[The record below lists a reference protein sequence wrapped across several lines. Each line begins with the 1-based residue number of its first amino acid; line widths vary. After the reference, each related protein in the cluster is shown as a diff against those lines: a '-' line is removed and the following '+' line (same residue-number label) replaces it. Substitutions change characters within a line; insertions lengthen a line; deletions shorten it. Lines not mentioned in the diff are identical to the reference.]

1 MRLAA
6 GRLLNHIVKGM
17 PMTNVLL
24 LGAGTIGRMIATLLL
39 QSGDY
44 VVRIADSDAET
55 LRRLHAKFG
64 VETVVLDAA
73 NEAQLA
79 SAMTGVQAVI
89 SALTFSLNPTVAR
102 VALAAGV
109 SYFDLTEDVATTA
122 AVRELAA
129 SARIGQIF
137 MPQCGLAPGF
147 VGIAANHLAKKFDSL
162 DSLLLRVG
170 ALPEFPTN
178 SLKYNLTWSTDGL
191 INEYCNPCD
200 VIHQGKRQ
208 DCWPLEGLEHL
219 SIDGVEYEAF
229 STSGGLGTLC
239 ETFDGHLREMNYK
252 TVRYIGHRDRML
264 FLLDELRLRERR
276 ELLKEILENAL
287 PRTLQDVV
295 VVFCT
300 ATGQRDGQ
308 MVQLWDAR
316 KVYHQTHGD
325 EVWSAIQIT
334 TAASICAVLDLHIT
348 GQLPNTGF
356 VRQEQ
361 VDFDGFLANRFGNHY
376 VSSDV
381 KFHV

>member
-1 MRLAA
+1 MS
-6 GRLLNHIVKGM
+6 
-17 PMTNVLL
+17 TVLL
-24 LGAGTIGRMIATLLL
+24 LGAGTIGRMIATLLV
-39 QSGDY
+39 QSGKY
-44 VVRIADSDAET
+44 LVRVADSDKAA
-55 LRRLHAKFG
+55 LKRLHEKLG
-64 VETVVLDAA
+64 VDTVTLDATD
-73 NEAQLA
+73 EQQLKE
-79 SAMTGVQAVI
+79 SMSGVRIVI
-89 SALTFSLNPTVAR
+89 SALTFSLNPGVAR
-102 VALAAGV
+102 AALATGV

-122 AVRELAA
+122 EIRSLAN
-129 SARIGQIF
+129 SARPGQIF

-147 VGIAANHLAKKFDSL
+147 VGIVANHLAQKFQTL

-200 VIHQGKRQ
+200 VIHQGTRQ

-239 ETFDGHLREMNYK
+239 ETLQGQVRELNYK

-276 ELLKEILENAL
+276 QLLKEILESAL

-295 VVFCT
+295 IVFCT
-300 ATGQRDGQ
+300 ATGMRDGQ

-316 KVYHQTHGD
+316 KIYHQTHED

-334 TAASICAVLDLHIT
+334 TAAAVCAVTEMHVQ
-348 GQLPNTGF
+348 GQLPETGF

-361 VDFDGFLANRFGNHY
+361 VDFTTFLENDFGKRY
-376 VSSDV
+376 VSREA
-381 KFHV
+381 KP

>member
-1 MRLAA
+1 
-6 GRLLNHIVKGM
+6 
-17 PMTNVLL
+17 MTNVLL
-24 LGAGTIGRMIATLLL
+24 LGAGTIGRMIATLLV
-39 QSGDY
+39 QSDDY
-44 VVRIADSDAET
+44 VVRIADSDAEA
-55 LRRLHAKFG
+55 LRRLHLKFG
-64 VETVVLDAA
+64 VETVVLDASS
-73 NEAQLA
+73 EQDLLA
-79 SAMTGVQAVI
+79 AMSGMKAVI

-102 VALAAGV
+102 AALKAGI

-122 AVRELAA
+122 TIRDLAT
-129 SARIGQIF
+129 SANVGQIF

-147 VGIAANHLAKKFDSL
+147 VGIAANHLAKKFESL

-200 VIHQGKRQ
+200 VIHQGTRQ

-239 ETFDGHLREMNYK
+239 ETYEGTLRELNYK

-295 VVFCT
+295 IVFCT
-300 ATGQRDGQ
+300 ATGIRDGQ

-334 TAASICAVLDLHIT
+334 TAAAICAVLDMHT
-348 GQLPNTGF
+348 KGQLPNTGF

-361 VDFDGFLANRFGNHY
+361 VDFDNFLANRFGQHY
-376 VSSDV
+376 VSSGV
-381 KFHV
+381 RLKN

>member
-1 MRLAA
+1 MEAVEPSLV
-6 GRLLNHIVKGM
+6 GI
-17 PMTNVLL
+17 PMTHVLL
-24 LGAGTIGRMIATLLL
+24 LGAGTIGRMIATLLI

-44 VVRIADSDAET
+44 VVKIGDSDPES
-55 LRRLHAKFG
+55 LKRLHAKFG
-64 VETVVLDAA
+64 VETIVLDAS
-73 NEAQLA
+73 NEEHLR
-79 SAMTGVQAVI
+79 SALKGMKAVI

-102 VALAAGV
+102 AALAEGV
-109 SYFDLTEDVATTA
+109 SYFDLTEDVATTS

-129 SARIGQIF
+129 SAKPGQIF

-147 VGIAANHLAKKFDSL
+147 VGIAANHLAKKFEKL

-191 INEYCNPCD
+191 INEYCNLCD
-200 VIHQGKRQ
+200 VIHQGERQ
-208 DCWPLEGLEHL
+208 DSWPLEGLEHL

-239 ETFDGHLREMNYK
+239 ETFQGQLRELNYK
-252 TVRYIGHRDRML
+252 TVRYSGHRDRML

-276 ELLKEILENAL
+276 QLLKEILENAL

-316 KVYHQTHGD
+316 KIYHQTHGD

-334 TAASICAVLDLHIT
+334 TAASVCAVLDLHIN
-348 GQLPNTGF
+348 GQLPQTGF

-361 VDFDGFLANRFGNHY
+361 VDFDQFLANRFGKQY
-376 VSSDV
+376 VSSGV
-381 KFHV
+381 KWNG

>member
-1 MRLAA
+1 
-6 GRLLNHIVKGM
+6 
-17 PMTNVLL
+17 MTNILL
-24 LGAGTIGRMIATLLL
+24 LGAGTIGRMIATLLIR
-39 QSGDY
+39 SGDY
-44 VVRIADSDAET
+44 TVRIADSDPEA

-64 VETVVLDAA
+64 VETFVLNAA
-73 NEAQLA
+73 NEEQLKQ
-79 SAMTGVQAVI
+79 AMKGVTAVI

-102 VALAAGV
+102 VALASGI

-122 AVRELAA
+122 VVRSLAVAA
-129 SARIGQIF
+129 KPGQIF

-147 VGIAANHLAKKFDSL
+147 VGIVANHLAQKFESL

-200 VIHQGKRQ
+200 VIHQGDRQ
-208 DCWPLEGLEHL
+208 DCWPMEGLEHL

-239 ETFDGHLREMNYK
+239 ETFEGRVRELNYK
-252 TVRYIGHRDRML
+252 TVRYIGHRDRIL

-276 ELLKEILENAL
+276 PLLKEILENAL

-300 ATGQRDGQ
+300 ATGNRDGQ

-316 KVYHQTHGD
+316 KVYHQTQGD

-334 TAASICAVLDLHIT
+334 TAAAVCAVLDLHVN
-348 GQLPNTGF
+348 GKLPDTGF

-361 VDFDGFLANRFGNHY
+361 VVFDEFLANRFGKHY
-376 VSSDV
+376 MPSEG
-381 KFHV
+381 KK

>member
-1 MRLAA
+1 M
-6 GRLLNHIVKGM
+6 V
-17 PMTNVLL
+17 NVLL
-24 LGAGTIGRMIATLLL
+24 LGAGTIGRMIAALLIR
-39 QSGDY
+39 SGDY
-44 VVRIADSDAET
+44 AVKIADSDAEA

-64 VETVVLDAA
+64 VETVLIDASS
-73 NEAQLA
+73 EEQLL
-79 SAMTGVQAVI
+79 SAMTGMSVVI

-102 VALAAGV
+102 VALAANA
-109 SYFDLTEDVATTA
+109 SYFDLTEDVATTL
-122 AVRELAA
+122 AVRTLAE
-129 SARIGQIF
+129 SARPGQIF

-147 VGIAANHLAKKFDSL
+147 VGIVANHLAQKFESL

-239 ETFDGHLREMNYK
+239 ETYQGRLRELNYK

-334 TAASICAVLDLHIT
+334 TAAAICAAVDLHRN
-348 GQLPNTGF
+348 GKLPTTGF

-361 VDFDGFLANRFGNHY
+361 VVFEEFLANRFGQHY
-376 VSSDV
+376 VASGV
-381 KFHV
+381 KMNV

>member
-1 MRLAA
+1 
-6 GRLLNHIVKGM
+6 
-17 PMTNVLL
+17 MTNVLL
-24 LGAGTIGRMIATLLL
+24 LGAGTIGRMIATLLI

-44 VVRIADSDAET
+44 VVRIADSDPEA
-55 LRRLHAKFG
+55 LKRLHAKFG
-64 VETVVLDAA
+64 VETVVLDASD
-73 NEAQLA
+73 EQQLRA
-79 SAMTGVQAVI
+79 AMHGVKAVL

-102 VALAAGV
+102 VALDANV
-109 SYFDLTEDVATTA
+109 SYFDLTEDVETTA
-122 AVRELAA
+122 AVRKLAE
-129 SARIGQIF
+129 SAKPGQIF

-147 VGIAANHLAKKFDSL
+147 VGIAANHLAKKFEKL
-162 DSLLLRVG
+162 DSLFLRVG

-208 DCWPLEGLEHL
+208 SCWPLEGLEHL

-239 ETFDGHLREMNYK
+239 ETFEGQLREMNYK
-252 TVRYIGHRDRML
+252 TVRYSGHRDRML

-276 ELLKEILENAL
+276 QLLKEILENAL

-316 KVYHQTHGD
+316 KIYHQTQGE

-334 TAASICAVLDLHIT
+334 TAASLCAVLDLHIK
-348 GQLPNTGF
+348 GDLPETGF
-356 VRQEQ
+356 VRQEE
-361 VDFDGFLANRFGNHY
+361 VDFDKFLANRFGKQY
-376 VSSDV
+376 VSSGV
-381 KFHV
+381 KLNE

>member
-1 MRLAA
+1 
-6 GRLLNHIVKGM
+6 
-17 PMTNVLL
+17 MTSVLL
-24 LGAGTIGRMIATLLL
+24 LGAGTIGRMIATLLS

-44 VVRIADSDAET
+44 QVRVADSDANA
-55 LRRLHAKFG
+55 LKRLHEKLG
-64 VETVVLDAA
+64 VDTVVLDAS
-73 NEAQLA
+73 NESQLK
-79 SAMTGVQAVI
+79 SAMNGIQAVI
-89 SALTFSLNPTVAR
+89 SALTFRLNPTVAK
-102 VALAAGV
+102 VALAQGI
-109 SYFDLTEDVATTA
+109 SYFDLTEDVETTA
-122 AVRELAA
+122 AVRAMA
-129 SARIGQIF
+129 GSAKPGQIL

-147 VGIAANHLAKKFDSL
+147 VGIVANHLANKFEKL

-208 DCWPLEGLEHL
+208 DVWPMEGLEHL

-239 ETFDGHLREMNYK
+239 ETYEGRLRELNYK
-252 TVRYIGHRDRML
+252 TVRYIGHRDRIL

-276 ELLKEILENAL
+276 ELLKEILESAL

-334 TAASICAVLDLHIT
+334 TAASVCAVLDLHVA
-348 GQLPNTGF
+348 GQLPDTGF

-361 VDFDGFLANRFGNHY
+361 VDFNKFLANRFGKYY
-376 VSSDV
+376 VGSGV
-381 KFHV
+381 KLND

>member
-1 MRLAA
+1 
-6 GRLLNHIVKGM
+6 
-17 PMTNVLL
+17 MTNVLL
-24 LGAGTIGRMIATLLL
+24 LGAGTIGRMIATLLA
-39 QSGDY
+39 QTGDY
-44 VVRIADSDAET
+44 AVRVADSDAES
-55 LRRLHAKFG
+55 LRRLKAKVN
-64 VETVVLDAA
+64 VETVVVDAA
-73 NEAQLA
+73 CEDQLLA
-79 SAMTGVQAVI
+79 AMSGQTVVI
-89 SALTFSLNPTVAR
+89 SALTFSLNPGVAR
-102 VALAAGV
+102 VALATGA
-109 SYFDLTEDVATTA
+109 SYFDLTEDVETTV
-122 AVRELAA
+122 AVRALAA
-129 SARIGQIF
+129 AAKPGQIF

-147 VGIAANHLAKKFDSL
+147 VGIAAHHLAQKFDSL

-208 DCWPLEGLEHL
+208 EVWPLEGFEHL

-239 ETFDGHLREMNYK
+239 ETFDGRVRELNYK
-252 TVRYIGHRDRML
+252 TIRYMGHRERML
-264 FLLDELRLRERR
+264 FLLDELRLRDRR
-276 ELLKEILENAL
+276 QLLKEILENAV

-295 VVFCT
+295 VIFCT

-316 KVYHQTHGD
+316 KVYHQKHGD

-334 TAASICAVLDLHIT
+334 TAAAMCASVDMHLH
-348 GQLPNTGF
+348 GQLPSTGF

-361 VDFDGFLANRFGNHY
+361 VDFDTFLANRFGQHY
-376 VSSDV
+376 VGPVAQTNLLS
-381 KFHV
+381 

>member
-1 MRLAA
+1 
-6 GRLLNHIVKGM
+6 
-17 PMTNVLL
+17 MTNVLL
-24 LGAGTIGRMIATLLL
+24 LGAGTIGRMIAMMLVRT
-39 QSGDY
+39 GDY
-44 VVRIADSDAET
+44 VVRVADTDAEA
-55 LRRLHAKFG
+55 LRRLHAKLG
-64 VETVVLDAA
+64 LETVLLDAS
-73 NEAQLA
+73 NEEELRA
-79 SAMTGVQAVI
+79 AMTGVTAVL
-89 SALTFSLNPTVAR
+89 SALTFSLNPIVAK
-102 VALAAGV
+102 VALAAGI

-122 AVRELAA
+122 AVRSLAA
-129 SARIGQIF
+129 SAKPGQIF

-147 VGIAANHLAKKFDSL
+147 VGIVANHLAQKFESL

-200 VIHQGKRQ
+200 VIHDGRRQ

-239 ETFDGHLREMNYK
+239 ETYQGQLREMNYK

-276 ELLKEILENAL
+276 QLLKEILESAL

-334 TAASICAVLDLHIT
+334 TAAGICSVLDLHVT

-361 VDFDGFLANRFGNHY
+361 VVFDAFLANRFGQNY
-376 VSSDV
+376 ATPSMRA
-381 KFHV
+381 KA

>member
-1 MRLAA
+1 
-6 GRLLNHIVKGM
+6 
-17 PMTNVLL
+17 MTNVLL
-24 LGAGTIGRMIATLLL
+24 LGAGTIGRMIALLL
-39 QSGDY
+39 VRSGDY
-44 VVRIADSDAET
+44 IVRVGDSDVEA
-55 LRRLHAKFG
+55 LRRLQLKLG
-64 VETVVLDAA
+64 VETVLLDASD
-73 NEAQLA
+73 EEQLK
-79 SAMTGVQAVI
+79 SAMAGTQAVM
-89 SALTFSLNPTVAR
+89 SALTFSLNPAIAK
-102 VALAAGV
+102 VALGQGI

-122 AVRELAA
+122 AVRTLGAH
-129 SARIGQIF
+129 ARPGQIF

-147 VGIAANHLAKKFDSL
+147 VGIVANHLAQKFDSV

-200 VIHQGKRQ
+200 IIRESQRQ
-208 DCWPLEGLEHL
+208 ECWALEGLEHL

-239 ETFDGHLREMNYK
+239 ETYEGRLRELNYK

-276 ELLKEILENAL
+276 QLLKEILENAL

-334 TAASICAVLDLHIT
+334 TAAAICAVVDLHFQ
-348 GQLPNTGF
+348 GNLPNTGF

-361 VDFDGFLANRFGNHY
+361 VVFEDFLANRFGQNY
-376 VSSDV
+376 VASGV
-381 KFHV
+381 KLNE

>member
-1 MRLAA
+1 MENA
-6 GRLLNHIVKGM
+6 
-17 PMTNVLL
+17 MTNVLL
-24 LGAGTIGRMIATLLL
+24 LGAGTIGRMIATLLIR
-39 QSGDY
+39 SGDY
-44 VVRIADSDAET
+44 QVRIADSDPEA

-64 VETVVLDAA
+64 VETIVLDAGD
-73 NEAQLA
+73 EAQLKA
-79 SAMTGVQAVI
+79 AMTGMKAVV
-89 SALTFSLNPTVAR
+89 SALTFSLNPVVAR
-102 VALAAGV
+102 VALASGI

-122 AVRELAA
+122 IVRELAA
-129 SARIGQIF
+129 SSNVGQIF

-147 VGIAANHLAKKFDSL
+147 VGIAANHLASKFETVDSL
-162 DSLLLRVG
+162 FLRVG

-200 VIHQGKRQ
+200 VIHQGERQ
-208 DCWPLEGLEHL
+208 NFWPLEGLEHL

-239 ETFDGHLREMNYK
+239 ETFEGRLREMNYK

-276 ELLKEILENAL
+276 TLLKEILENAL

-300 ATGQRDGQ
+300 ATGIRDGQ

-316 KVYHQTHGD
+316 KIYHQTHGD

-334 TAASICAVLDLHIT
+334 TAASLCAVLDLHIT
-348 GQLPNTGF
+348 GGLPHTGF

-361 VDFDGFLANRFGNHY
+361 VDFEKFLSNRFGKEY
-376 VSSDV
+376 VSSGV
-381 KFHV
+381 KLNEQRA

>member
-1 MRLAA
+1 
-6 GRLLNHIVKGM
+6 
-17 PMTNVLL
+17 MTNVLL
-24 LGAGTIGRMIATLLL
+24 LGAGTIGRMIAMLLT

-44 VVRIADSDAET
+44 RVRIGDTDVEALS
-55 LRRLHAKFG
+55 RLQKRLG
-64 VETVVLDAA
+64 VETMVVDASNHA
-73 NEAQLA
+73 HLA
-79 SAMTGVQAVI
+79 TAMNGMQAVI
-89 SALTFSLNPTVAR
+89 SALTFSLNPSVAR
-102 VALAAGV
+102 AALAAGI
-109 SYFDLTEDVATTA
+109 SYFDLTEDVETTA
-122 AVRELAA
+122 VVRTLALQA
-129 SARIGQIF
+129 KPGQIF

-147 VGIAANHLAKKFDSL
+147 VGIVANHLARRFESV

-200 VIHQGKRQ
+200 VIHQGQRQ
-208 DCWPLEGLEHL
+208 DVWPLEGLEHL

-239 ETFDGHLREMNYK
+239 ETYQGQVREMNYK

-276 ELLKEILENAL
+276 QLLKEILENAL

-295 VVFCT
+295 IIFCT
-300 ATGQRDGQ
+300 ATGMRDGQ
-308 MVQLWDAR
+308 RVQLWDAR

-334 TAASICAVLDLHIT
+334 TAAAICAALDMHVG
-348 GQLPNTGF
+348 GQLPTTGF

-361 VDFDGFLANRFGNHY
+361 VEFPAFLANRFGKHY
-376 VSSDV
+376 VGPGVKSDG
-381 KFHV
+381 

>member
-1 MRLAA
+1 
-6 GRLLNHIVKGM
+6 
-17 PMTNVLL
+17 MTNVLL
-24 LGAGTIGRMIATLLL
+24 LGAGTIGRMIATLLV

-44 VVRIADSDAET
+44 TVRVADSDAEA
-55 LRRLHAKFG
+55 LRRLHQKYG
-64 VETVVLDAA
+64 VETLLLDAS
-73 NEAQLA
+73 NEQELVA
-79 SAMTGVQAVI
+79 AMTGMKAVI
-89 SALTFSLNPTVAR
+89 SALTFSLNPTVAGA
-102 VALAAGV
+102 ALAAGV

-122 AVRELAA
+122 VVRDLAD
-129 SARIGQIF
+129 SARVGQIF

-147 VGIAANHLAKKFDSL
+147 VGIAANHLATKFESL

-200 VIHQGKRQ
+200 VVHQGTRQ
-208 DCWPLEGLEHL
+208 NCWPLEGLEHL

-239 ETFDGHLREMNYK
+239 ETYEGKLRELNYK

-295 VVFCT
+295 IVFCT
-300 ATGQRDGQ
+300 ATGIRDGQ

-316 KVYHQTHGD
+316 KVYHQTQGD

-334 TAASICAVLDLHIT
+334 TAAAICAALDLHR
-348 GQLPNTGF
+348 QDRLPNTGF

-361 VDFDGFLANRFGNHY
+361 VNFDDFLANRFGKHY
-376 VSSDV
+376 AAAGARI
-381 KFHV
+381 KE